1 MKNLFNNFKDRF
13 KTSGFWLRFFTG
25 VCLGCAFPPIN
36 LYPLVFVGMVLLIKQ
51 ITESK
56 GYNEVLRKSYAIIF
70 WFNVVAMSW
79 LMLSGFR
86 MNAERFLIFAG
97 FLTLLAHPLFFWLP
111 IATFYKIFKTF
122 NRLNSE
128 YKYLYLIFLPFIW
141 VSFEYLHSIT
151 EFSFPWLSLGNTQT
165 YNLSKIQ
172 FIELT
177 GVQGLT
183 FWICALAALIFYLY
197 SKLKSDWIIQSKKS
211 VILIFSILLLY
222 FAPDIYTLAKGSK
235 ASYENAFT
243 NGEINVG
250 VIQPNSNP
258 WERWGSKQIEF
269 ADEYAEMIR
278 DMKKNNPQVQLIVM
292 HETAITYRILSSP
305 YKAKYEMFR
314 NLIDSI
320 NTPLLIGLPYEKI
333 YRDSIEAPPDA
344 KKSVLSN
351 LYFDTFNAAALFEK
365 NKSQNELQIYKK
377 NKLVMGGERVPYQ
390 RQLAFLKDFVSW
402 GVGISQWQIGKDT
415 INFELENGVKFN
427 SAICYESVYPGYFST
442 FVKKG
447 ADFCTII
454 TNDGWWGKL
463 FGTYQHNQYATMRA
477 VENRRW
483 IVRCANTG
491 ISCFIDPYGKMYNET
506 EINEKASFAGKI
518 GLMKEKT
525 FYTEHGD
532 WLCIM
537 CLWISGAALL
547 VCIVIGFKIKKPS
560 R

>member
-1 MKNLFNNFKDRF
+1 M
-13 KTSGFWLRFFTG
+13 FTG

-36 LYPLVFVGMVLLIKQ
+36 FYPLIFVGMVLLIKQ

-56 GYNEVLRKSYAIIF
+56 DYNEVLRKSYAIIF

-97 FLTLLAHPLFFWLP
+97 FLTLIAHPIFFWLP
-111 IATFYKIFKTF
+111 ISVFYKTYKTF
-122 NRLNSE
+122 TRFK
-128 YKYLYLIFLPFIW
+128 YKYLYLVFLPFIW

-183 FWICALAALIFYLY
+183 FWICALSSLIFYLY
-197 SKLKSDWIIQSKKS
+197 SKLKTEWLVQSKKS
-211 VILIFSILLLY
+211 IAIILSIIFIY
-222 FAPDIYTLAKGSK
+222 FAPDIYTLVKGSK
-235 ASYENAFT
+235 SSYENAFT
-243 NGEINVG
+243 NGELNVG
-250 VIQPNSNP
+250 VVQPNSNP
-258 WERWGSKQIEF
+258 WERWGSKQVYLTDDYITMARELK
-269 ADEYAEMIR
+269 E
-278 DMKKNNPQVQLIVM
+278 KNPQVQLIVLP
-292 HETAITYRILSSP
+292 ETAITYRILSAA
-305 YKAKYEMFR
+305 YRDKFYAFKNF
-314 NLIDSI
+314 IDST
-320 NTPLLIGLPYEKI
+320 NTPMLVGLPFEKV
-333 YRDSIEAPPDA
+333 YSDSIEAPPDA
-344 KKSVLSN
+344 KRSLSG
-351 LYFDTFNAAALFEK
+351 LFFDTFNAAALFEK
-365 NKSQNELQIYKK
+365 NKMQSDLQIYKK

-454 TNDGWWGKL
+454 TNDGWWGKF
-463 FGTYQHNQYATMRA
+463 FGTYQHNQFAVMRA

-491 ISCFIDPYGKMYNET
+491 ISCLIDPYGNMLNATGVNEQ
-506 EINEKASFAGKI
+506 ASFAGKV
-518 GLMKEKT
+518 GLIKEKT
-525 FYTEHGD
+525 FFTEHGD
-532 WLCIM
+532 WLSFYS
-537 CLWISGAALL
+537 LWISCVALAG
-547 VCIVIGFKIKKPS
+547 CIVIGFTRNKKAAD
-560 R
+560 